1 MTWEEE
7 RHRYMATELT
17 RKYGRGARIIV
28 PVLAEELDEYVSQ
41 LREEGW
47 KVFPIDTW
55 YDGIVIQATREVR
68 VGTKYWGHDE
78 RQDFEFRTTARKF
91 MHYPE
96 WLRKTGRE
104 VKFRENTRK
113 VKMKLTNVKLTRYDE
128 NFKQVK
134 GVMVDI
140 SRFKQDEPALVQLED
155 LIGRLKSK
163 GWEIDEGYLCNH
175 DDFTTKEPFIYFKRK
190 VEDGEEHMR
199 LSYRNPQYDSVEDI
213 IS

>member
-7 RHRYMATELT
+7 RHRYMVTELT
-17 RKYGRGARIIV
+17 REYGRGARMLV
-28 PVLAEELDEYVSQ
+28 PVLAEELDEYVAQ

-47 KVFPIDTW
+47 KVFPKDTW
-55 YDGIVIQATREVR
+55 HNGIVIHATREVR

-96 WLRKTGRE
+96 WLRRTGRE
-104 VKFRENTRK
+104 VNFREDT
-113 VKMKLTNVKLTRYDE
+113 KMVTGVLTNVKLTKYNKDFNEVR
-128 NFKQVK
+128 

-155 LIGRLKSK
+155 VIGRLKSK
-163 GWEIDEGYLCNH
+163 GWEVDEGYQCNH
-175 DDFTTKEPFIYFKRK
+175 DDLTTEEPFIYFKRK
-190 VEDGEEHMR
+190 VDGVEEYMR